1 MQWCNAHACCR
12 CIVVSVV
19 RSVPTEYRMRPR
31 MSKMVRSVPDR
42 YTGIGSWTPLT
53 TLEKLGT
60 RVMTYSQLAD
70 PCKAFC
76 RASNR
81 LPLSYK
87 YWSTCIHTLQAFFF
101 VEKYP
106 RSLLYGGDEEE
117 DFLYCLPN
125 NKKIDVCRE
134 MMDNMSYPKFELG
147 LSLMLKD
154 HLTDNMAYN
163 SQKFCACDF
172 V

>member
-1 MQWCNAHACCR
+1 MHTHA
-12 CIVVSVV
+12 S
-19 RSVPTEYRMRPR
+19 S
-31 MSKMVRSVPDR
+31 
-42 YTGIGSWTPLT
+42 
-53 TLEKLGT
+53 
-60 RVMTYSQLAD
+60 
-70 PCKAFC
+70 
-76 RASNR
+76 
-81 LPLSYK
+81 
-87 YWSTCIHTLQAFFF
+87 FFF

-163 SQKFCACDF
+163 S
-172 V
+172 